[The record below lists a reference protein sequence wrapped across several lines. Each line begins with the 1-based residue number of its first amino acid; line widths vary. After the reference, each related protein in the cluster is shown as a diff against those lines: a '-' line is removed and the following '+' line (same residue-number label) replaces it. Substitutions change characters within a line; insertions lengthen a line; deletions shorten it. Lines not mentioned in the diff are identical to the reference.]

1 MFVRGS
7 PVYCAGKQGQARGGP
22 GSHDRFRDE
31 RKVKLG
37 VGAGCS
43 GGALA
48 RCRRALARRRSA
60 SLMPGREWLVTR
72 KPAGRIRARRR
83 RLREALAMAVL
94 WFFVEGAAQDASG
107 HAGGAGQNLSEQ
119 QLEGVVAVER
129 CAMERSKLDEQELLA
144 NKDRSMQELFE
155 RNRALASALHA
166 AEIAKQQLQEQL
178 QRVTAVNITDVEPG
192 QEDAMRWRRFEF
204 VERLASDALSEEPDA
219 VRLMG
224 MSERLLHVVR
234 EATGAG
240 IARDN
245 ARAFTSANAGPGD
258 TGGAPRSMHAAGD
271 DAAAGPPWLKWK
283 QGHLKREKSLEAEE
297 IFSKPVLKKLRDEIK
312 EMFHDAFDSYMEH
325 AYPNDELRPLSC
337 SGRNIFGPKG
347 YSLTLIDSLD
357 SLAILGSWPRFE
369 AAVRR
374 VIREVTFDVDVNV
387 SVFETNIRAVGGL
400 LSAHFLALKYLPWY
414 TDELQKMCVDLADR
428 CAHARIVRHSYVAGL
443 SIALPGQLRAGGAPV
458 CGVCGVREADTADA
472 QANAGVQHHDRH
484 SLRHREPAAWGAEAR
499 DHSHLCR
506 GRRDQHARVHN
517 ALPFDKRSK
526 VRNGCAASYRG
537 AVEQAQQI
545 GAGGEPHQHRDGSL
559 DPPGLWAGDQRG
571 LVL

>member
-1 MFVRGS
+1 MV
-7 PVYCAGKQGQARGGP
+7 
-22 GSHDRFRDE
+22 
-31 RKVKLG
+31 L
-37 VGAGCS
+37 
-43 GGALA
+43 
-48 RCRRALARRRSA
+48 
-60 SLMPGREWLVTR
+60 GRESLVA
-72 KPAGRIRARRR
+72 AGRIRERRQ
-83 RLREALAMAVL
+83 RLQTCGRAALAMAVL
-94 WFFVEGAAQDASG
+94 CCFVEGAAEDASG

-129 CAMERSKLDEQELLA
+129 CAMERSKLDEQKARYETAQELLA
-144 NKDRSMQELFE
+144 SKDRSMQELLE

-166 AEIAKQQLQEQL
+166 AEIAQQRLQEQL
-178 QRVTAVNITDVEPG
+178 QRVTAVNITDAEPG

-204 VERLASDALSEEPDA
+204 AERLAGDALSEEPDT

-234 EATGAG
+234 GATGAG

-258 TGGAPRSMHAAGD
+258 AARTGGAPRSMHAAGD
-271 DAAAGPPWLKWK
+271 DATAGPPWLKWK
-283 QGHLKREKSLEAEE
+283 EGHLKREKSLEAEE
-297 IFSKPVLKKLRDEIK
+297 IFSKPVLKKLRDEVK

-325 AYPNDELRPLSC
+325 AYPNDELCPLSC

-414 TDELQKMCVDLADR
+414 TDELLKMCVDLADR
-428 CAHARIVRHSYVAGL
+428 CAHARIVRHSCVAGV
-443 SIALPGQLRAGGAPV
+443 SIAPAGGAYV
-458 CGVCGVREADTADA
+458 CGVCGVREADTTDA
-472 QANAGVQHHDRH
+472 QAHASVQHYHRN

-506 GRRDQHARVHN
+506 GWRDQHARVHN
-517 ALPFDKRSK
+517 ALPIGKRSK